1 MKELVLMCGPS
12 ASGKSTYIR
21 EHFARAKIVS
31 RDAIRFEMLK
41 PDEDYFAH
49 EKEVL
54 QEFYS
59 QIEAACKSAAEVVV
73 VDATNLTPKTRAKVL
88 RYANGR
94 RKRAIS
100 FNLPLGTLIEHNNN
114 RSGLAKVPISAIE
127 QQKKC
132 YKVPDEKE
140 FDIVEKV
147 GE

>member
-12 ASGKSTYIR
+12 ASGKSTYIE
-21 EHFARAKIVS
+21 EHFKGARVIS
-31 RDAIRFEMLK
+31 RDVIRFEMIK
-41 PDEDYFAH
+41 SDEDYFAH

-54 QEFYS
+54 KEFYH
-59 QIEAACKSAAEVVV
+59 QIKAACESDFEIVV

-100 FNLPLGTLIEHNNN
+100 FNLPLGTLIEHNNK
-114 RSGLAKVPISAIE
+114 RSGLAKVPVSAIE

-132 YKVPDEKE
+132 YKAPDEKE
-140 FDIVEKV
+140 FDIVERI